1 MLSTAWFSSAAST
14 VSRWTDTVQSKVA
27 LPCSRQLSRYCKMLG
42 GVDRFNKQLIATHM
56 GMGRCKQRFQRA
68 LFLGWLLP
76 AVGVLNVRIAF
87 NQLWP
92 EAISGELQREHKYL
106 GYDKWVQLELGEAL
120 IIKYFQKAKD
130 VQGTPRGRLRS
141 NSVPHFAPHA
151 PGPAPRFIT
160 LAGLPSAHPMVNIKQ
175 NPTVWRVPLRPPQQ
189 RPSLSPLCASA
200 MRPQAI
206 MIAKPTKGQKAKY
219 LKGKGDCRL
228 CVELA
233 KQSTTIHVTGAPGR
247 GKVHRAR
254 KAPPG
259 KSRPGQTVWAC
270 KICKVRLCKAK
281 CFHRWD
287 HDTNCAP
294 CNRVLSL

>member
-1 MLSTAWFSSAAST
+1 
-14 VSRWTDTVQSKVA
+14 
-27 LPCSRQLSRYCKMLG
+27 
-42 GVDRFNKQLIATHM
+42 
-56 GMGRCKQRFQRA
+56 
-68 LFLGWLLP
+68 
-76 AVGVLNVRIAF
+76 
-87 NQLWP
+87 
-92 EAISGELQREHKYL
+92 
-106 GYDKWVQLELGEAL
+106 
-120 IIKYFQKAKD
+120 
-130 VQGTPRGRLRS
+130 
-141 NSVPHFAPHA
+141 
-151 PGPAPRFIT
+151 
-160 LAGLPSAHPMVNIKQ
+160 
-175 NPTVWRVPLRPPQQ
+175 
-189 RPSLSPLCASA
+189 

-247 GKVHRAR
+247 GKVHRAQ